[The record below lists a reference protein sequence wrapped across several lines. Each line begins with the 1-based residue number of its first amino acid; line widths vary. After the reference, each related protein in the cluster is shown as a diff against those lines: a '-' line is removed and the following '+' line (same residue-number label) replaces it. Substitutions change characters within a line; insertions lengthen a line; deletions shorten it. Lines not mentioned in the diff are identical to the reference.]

1 MKTIDE
7 QLKDLTQVYGAEI
20 MLQACKNI
28 VEKSGTQT
36 VVINADSLCDFS
48 DKLHDTVLQV
58 ASIVREATKL
68 PEIPSKHPVIYP
80 DQILE
85 TSDNLLVS
93 ANDLMELSTEH
104 YSRKAEIVK
113 RVKQLEVEIT
123 LKEAEAFMQAVDGQ
137 VMIDG
142 KAVKLSNAEMRDAYR
157 RQYSA
162 DLRKQRGEL
171 EAELAEIDTLIAE
184 NKEKRENVVMA
195 AECNMK
201 RAGLQSALL
210 GFLGRS
216 VRG

>member
-36 VVINADSLCDFS
+36 VVINADSLCSFS

-58 ASIVREATKL
+58 SAIVREATKL
-68 PEIPSKHPVIYP
+68 PEIQSKYHVIYP

-93 ANDLMELSTEH
+93 ANDLMEMPTEH
-104 YSRKAEIVK
+104 YSRKAEIMK

-184 NKEKRENVVMA
+184 NKEKRENIVMA

-210 GFLGRS
+210 GFLGRG
-216 VRG
+216 VR

>member
-28 VEKSGTQT
+28 IEKSGTQT
-36 VVINADSLCDFS
+36 VVINADSLCSFS
-48 DKLHDTVLQV
+48 DKLQDTVLQV
-58 ASIVREATKL
+58 SAIVREATKL
-68 PEIPSKHPVIYP
+68 PEIPSKYPVIYP

-93 ANDLMELSTEH
+93 ANDLMEMPTEH

-137 VMIDG
+137 VTIDG

-184 NKEKRENVVMA
+184 NKEKRENIVMA

-201 RAGLQSALL
+201 RAWLQSALL